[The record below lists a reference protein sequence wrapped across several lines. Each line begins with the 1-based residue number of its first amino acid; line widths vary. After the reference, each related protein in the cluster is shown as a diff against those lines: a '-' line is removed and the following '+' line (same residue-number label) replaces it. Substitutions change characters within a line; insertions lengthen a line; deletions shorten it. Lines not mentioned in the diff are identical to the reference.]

1 MCSVNSVTFGKVIN
15 MRGFKLEFSNSGDS
29 EELLYHVSISWLQ
42 LLEEE
47 NMAST
52 GASLAFLGL
61 KFLCGKKE
69 LN

>member
-1 MCSVNSVTFGKVIN
+1 

-29 EELLYHVSISWLQ
+29 EELLYNGSIPWLQ